1 MNFEPLPVFKSFSL
15 LILSV
20 ELMRVYKLHKH
31 HKQNKIRVGSI
42 RGKILQSVM
51 VYSLLK
57 AASVNLEA
65 MKYLH
70 HKLEDLT
77 RLLNEKCTPRPSLE
91 LQFSLLKRINT
102 HTASTTG
109 TT

>member
-1 MNFEPLPVFKSFSL
+1 MC
-15 LILSV
+15 
-20 ELMRVYKLHKH
+20 VYKLHKR

-57 AASVNLEA
+57 AAGVNLEA

-91 LQFSLLKRINT
+91 LQFSLLKKNQYPHSINHWDNVEPLRIQLQ
-102 HTASTTG
+102 
-109 TT
+109 